1 MKSTITT
8 LLTLLALLLDF
19 SHVLSFAPSPI
30 LVNKPC
36 TVTTT
41 TELGLF
47 DFMQPKKQPKKDTE
61 GQKDMDM
68 FSGRGK
74 RITIREDEDDA
85 MWIEE
90 DPKSGK
96 RKSAWPFGK

>member
-1 MKSTITT
+1 
-8 LLTLLALLLDF
+8 
-19 SHVLSFAPSPI
+19 
-30 LVNKPC
+30 
-36 TVTTT
+36 
-41 TELGLF
+41 
-47 DFMQPKKQPKKDTE
+47 MQPKKQPKKDTE